1 MKISVTVR
9 AGQRIE
15 KIKQTGKQEFILW
28 VKAPA
33 KEGKANRAVIN
44 ILSGHIQVAKS
55 RCSIIHGHKHKNKII
70 NVV

>member
-1 MKISVTVR
+1 MKISVTVKAR
-9 AGQRIE
+9 QKTE
-15 KIKQTGKQEFILW
+15 KISQVGKQEFILW

-33 KEGKANRAVIN
+33 KEGKANRAVID
-44 ILSGHIQVAKS
+44 LVSSHLRVAKS